1 MKGRVYAWRCSN
13 FKHIGHGS
21 RLSKPGCRKN
31 LAKVRRA
38 FCIAKRS
45 RYQTVFYRAGNKKGF
60 LRKERVREGGDIQR
74 EEGVRDREGAKQ
86 RGRLRDRKGG

>member
-1 MKGRVYAWRCSN
+1 MNEGEGVQYAWRCSN

-38 FCIAKRS
+38 FCTAKRS
-45 RYQTVFYRAGNKKGF
+45 RYQTGVYIEQGTRKDFREKEEFKRGKGIYREKK
-60 LRKERVREGGDIQR
+60 E
-74 EEGVRDREGAKQ
+74 
-86 RGRLRDRKGG
+86 